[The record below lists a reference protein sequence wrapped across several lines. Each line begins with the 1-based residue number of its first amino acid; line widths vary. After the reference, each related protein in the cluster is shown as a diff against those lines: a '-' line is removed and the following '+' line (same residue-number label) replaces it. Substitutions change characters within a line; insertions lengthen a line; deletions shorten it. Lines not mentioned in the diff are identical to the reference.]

1 MSSKSGPEAA
11 RAPGPPAPPHRP
23 RSLAARLTWWY
34 AASLSTVL
42 IVTMACLYWAVAVSV
57 RHETFEFVVEEVRL
71 LRALLER
78 QPERT
83 EALRLEVE
91 EEWSEPRQDPVYVR
105 LLDEDGRTI
114 METPGMSRLLP
125 GSAFP
130 EAIPAG
136 REPDRPAALTAP
148 DGGSFTVI
156 AARAATGAGG
166 PPRTIQVA
174 ISNASDDRILA
185 GYRFRSAF
193 LLGVAFLVSVAVGRR
208 IARRGLK
215 RVREIAD
222 AARRVGPPTLH
233 HRIDPSGLPTELSS
247 LATTFNGM
255 LDRLEESFTR
265 LSRFSSDI
273 AHEIRTPV
281 NNIRGEA
288 EVALARP
295 RTTAEY
301 REVLE
306 SCLEECS
313 RLTRLIDAL
322 LFLGRAETSE
332 TRVQRDPVDVGE
344 EVARVREFYEA
355 AAAESGVGMEGGD
368 AGRLDAR
375 LNRTLLQR
383 AIGNLVENAIAH
395 TPRGGTVRLRAWRE
409 AGAVHVEVSDNGSGI
424 PPEHLP
430 HVFERF
436 YRADRFRGPSGG
448 GVGLGL
454 AIVKAIAELHGGSV
468 SIASEVGRGTR
479 VGLTFPAEDDGILMS
494 A

>member
-1 MSSKSGPEAA
+1 MSSKSGPEEA
-11 RAPGPPAPPHRP
+11 RPPGPPAPPRRP
-23 RSLAARLTWWY
+23 RSIAARLTWWY
-34 AASLSTVL
+34 AASVSTVL
-42 IVTMACLYWAVAVSV
+42 LVTMACLYWALAVSV
-57 RHETFEFVVEEVRL
+57 RHETSEFVVEEVRV
-71 LRALLER
+71 LRAIIAGGAE
-78 QPERT
+78 QAG
-83 EALRLEVE
+83 ALRFEVE
-91 EEWSEPRQDPVYVR
+91 QEWAEPRQAPVYAR
-105 LLDEDGRTI
+105 LIDASGATL
-114 METPGMSRLLP
+114 METPGMARLLP
-125 GSAFP
+125 PAIFP
-130 EAIPAG
+130 DPSPA
-136 REPDRPAALTAP
+136 DSDAVALTSLRALDGTPFGAVAASAAP
-148 DGGSFTVI
+148 APGE
-156 AARAATGAGG
+156 A
-166 PPRTIQVA
+166 PRTIQLA
-174 ISNASDDRILA
+174 ISTASDDRVLA
-185 GYRFRSAF
+185 AYRWRSAL
-193 LLGVAFLVSVAVGRR
+193 LLGVAFLFSVAVGRR
-208 IARRGLK
+208 IARRGLQ

-222 AARRVGPPTLH
+222 AARRVEPPTLH
-233 HRIDPSGLPTELSS
+233 HRIDPSGLPAELSS

-295 RTTAEY
+295 RTAAEY

-332 TRVQRDPVDVGE
+332 TRVLRDPVDVGE

-355 AAAESGVGMEGGD
+355 AAAESGVGMEGGE

-383 AIGNLVENAIAH
+383 AIGNLVENALAH

-436 YRADRFRGPSGG
+436 YRADRFRGTPAG

-468 SIASEVGRGTR
+468 AISSEVGRGTR
-479 VGLTFPAEDDGILMS
+479 VRLTFPAEDDVILTQ

>member
-11 RAPGPPAPPHRP
+11 GAARPPAPPRRP

-42 IVTMACLYWAVAVSV
+42 VVTMACLYWALAVSV
-57 RHETFEFVVEEVRL
+57 RHETSEFVVEEVRV
-71 LRALLER
+71 LRAIIAGGAER
-78 QPERT
+78 A
-83 EALRLEVE
+83 EALRFEVE
-91 EEWSEPRQDPVYVR
+91 QEWAEPRQAPVYAR
-105 LLDEDGRTI
+105 LLDASGATL
-114 METPGMSRLLP
+114 METPGMAGLLP
-125 GSAFP
+125 PAIFP
-130 EAIPAG
+130 APIPADHDPVELVSL
-136 REPDRPAALTAP
+136 RTP
-148 DGGSFTVI
+148 DG
-156 AARAATGAGG
+156 AAFGAVAAGAAPAPGG
-166 PPRTIQVA
+166 APRIIQIA
-174 ISNASDDRILA
+174 ISTASDDRVLA
-185 GYRFRSAF
+185 AYRWRSAL
-193 LLGVAFLVSVAVGRR
+193 LLGVAFLFSVAVGRR

-222 AARRVGPPTLH
+222 AARQVGLPTLH
-233 HRIDPSGLPTELSS
+233 HRIDPSGLPAELSS

-255 LDRLEESFTR
+255 LDRLEASFTR

-295 RTTAEY
+295 RTAAEY
-301 REVLE
+301 RDVLE

-332 TRVQRDPVDVGE
+332 TRVLRDPVDVGE
-344 EVARVREFYEA
+344 EIARVREFYEA
-355 AAAESGVGMEGGD
+355 AAAEAGIVMAGGVS
-368 AGRLDAR
+368 GRLDAR

-383 AIGNLVENAIAH
+383 AVGNLVENALAH
-395 TPRGGTVRLRAWRE
+395 TPRGGTVGIRAWRE
-409 AGAVHVEVSDNGSGI
+409 AGAVQVEVDDDGSGI

-436 YRADRFRGPSGG
+436 YRADRFRGPSAG

-454 AIVKAIAELHGGSV
+454 AIVKAIAELHGGTV
-468 SIASEVGRGTR
+468 TIASEVGRGTR
-479 VGLTFPAEDDGILMS
+479 VRLTFPAEDDGILMS